1 MHIPQPPSPTPPPSL
16 HARQLN
22 LHILTQTLIRPS
34 TTIITT
40 ITLGTIDPASTE
52 TTPAAAA
59 VPPPVTTHHHGGL
72 SGGQIGAI
80 LGSVV
85 GIVVLLLIIGFC
97 YVGRRRMPITYD
109 EETEYKHKYK
119 KQTHSDKAGSSS
131 SSSSQRNKGRGK
143 GSRTTRGV
151 YGYDYTEEEAAYY
164 TAAPVRSKKKASSS
178 SKKKNKDA
186 SVQEPA
192 PAVVAE
198 RIPGGPKYPT
208 YRAIP
213 ISNPRN
219 PQIWRTG

>member
-1 MHIPQPPSPTPPPSL
+1 MHIPQSPLPTPPPSL
-16 HARQLN
+16 RARQLTF
-22 LHILTQTLIRPS
+22 HILTQTLVRPS
-34 TTIITT
+34 TTITTT
-40 ITLGTIDPASTE
+40 ITLGTIDPSSTE
-52 TTPAAAA
+52 TTTAAA
-59 VPPPVTTHHHGGL
+59 VPLPVSPHHHSGL
-72 SGGQIGAI
+72 SGGQVGAI

-109 EETEYKHKYK
+109 DEKEYRYKYK
-119 KQTHSDKAGSSS
+119 RQTHNNNSNSNDSNNNGQRKKA
-131 SSSSQRNKGRGK
+131 KGK
-143 GSRTTRGV
+143 GSRKTRSA
-151 YGYDYTEEEAAYY
+151 YEYEYAEEEAIYY
-164 TAAPVRSKKKASSS
+164 TDAPTKGKRRPSSS
-178 SKKKNKDA
+178 STKNKGA
-186 SVQEPA
+186 TVQEPA

>member
-1 MHIPQPPSPTPPPSL
+1 MHIPQPPAPTTPPSL
-16 HARQLN
+16 QIRQLDF
-22 LHILTQTLIRPS
+22 HILTQTLIRPS

-40 ITLGTIDPASTE
+40 ITLGTIEPASTE
-52 TTPAAAA
+52 TIAA
-59 VPPPVTTHHHGGL
+59 VPLPETTSHHHSGL

-109 EETEYKHKYK
+109 DEKESRYKYR
-119 KQTHSDKAGSSS
+119 KQTHNNNGWGNSQKKKA
-131 SSSSQRNKGRGK
+131 KGK
-143 GSRTTRGV
+143 SSRTTRSV
-151 YGYDYTEEEAAYY
+151 YEYDYTEEEAAYY
-164 TAAPVRSKKKASSS
+164 AAAPAKSKRKSSSS
-178 SKKKNKDA
+178 SKKNNGA
-186 SVQEPA
+186 TVQEPA

-198 RIPGGPKYPT
+198 RIPGGPRYPT